1 MWCDFT
7 GSPWFGHSF
16 GSWWSSPYYIV
27 LWGLLTAVVA
37 WLVSRAIK
45 NNRSSDQ
52 GRHDRMDSLEI
63 LNRKLAA
70 GEIGLEE
77 YQRIKQVISG

>member
-1 MWCDFT
+1 MWCDLN
-7 GSPWFGHSF
+7 GLSWWGHSL
-16 GSWWSSPYYIV
+16 GSGWFSPFSIV
-27 LWGLLTAVVA
+27 FWGLVIAVA
-37 WLVSRAIK
+37 TWLISKALGTTRSR
-45 NNRSSDQ
+45 DQ

-77 YQRIKQVISG
+77 YQRIKQVITS